1 MKPNVCTSSTF
12 PWRGEERNLSYTW
25 RWWKE
30 GGKRGFSW
38 RKEEFREFGEGDGKK
53 RENGE
58 KEDEDEVEVKEC
70 DK

>member
-1 MKPNVCTSSTF
+1 MLSSSSTF
-12 PWRGEERNLSYTW
+12 PWRGRRGSLATHG
-25 RWWKE
+25 K
-30 GGKRGFSW
+30 GGRKVKFRGFSW

>member
-1 MKPNVCTSSTF
+1 MRPNVEIYKHIPLEREMRMPSQAWRGGMEGRLREN
-12 PWRGEERNLSYTW
+12 PWR
-25 RWWKE
+25 KVD
-30 GGKRGFSW
+30 
-38 RKEEFREFGEGDGKK
+38 FREFGEGDGKK

>member
-1 MKPNVCTSSTF
+1 MEMVEGRWKTWIF
-12 PWRGEERNLSYTW
+12 MEE
-25 RWWKE
+25 
-30 GGKRGFSW
+30 GGFSW

-58 KEDEDEVEVKEC
+58 KEDEDGVEVKEC

>member
-1 MKPNVCTSSTF
+1 MRMPSQAWRGGMEGRLREN
-12 PWRGEERNLSYTW
+12 PWR
-25 RWWKE
+25 KVD
-30 GGKRGFSW
+30 
-38 RKEEFREFGEGDGKK
+38 FREFGEGDGKK